1 MALPG
6 SFSLKNPTSTFTP
19 TAGSL
24 NPTWSTFFDRLA
36 MANDPNATG
45 TEAYQQQQDA
55 LTASQQGESFA
66 NATARSNR
74 GTVLDDGSI
83 PGGGKTGGLR
93 AGGAPS
99 GGAYQPPSVA
109 ALQSQPQTASAAA
122 ISAGMPGTG
131 GPAVEVP
138 PPAPASSLMSI
149 GGGSESVSAAPVL
162 RSGPN
167 PLRQGM
173 GQRIPPSLAALLRP
187 KVY

>member
-6 SFSLKNPTSTFTP
+6 SFSLSNPTSTYP
-19 TAGSL
+19 GTAGSL

-36 MANDPNATG
+36 MANDPNAIG
-45 TEAYQQQQDA
+45 TDAYQQQQDA

-66 NATARSNR
+66 NATSRANR

-83 PGGGKTGGLR
+83 PGGGGGGLQ
-93 AGGAPS
+93 AKPAS
-99 GGAYQPPSVA
+99 AMSAYKPPSIA

-122 ISAGMPGTG
+122 VSAGLPGTG

-138 PPAPASSLMSI
+138 PPAPASSLAAI
-149 GGGSESVSAAPVL
+149 GGSGESVSAAPVL